1 VLKDGYSIYRKVYFY
16 RDVLGFKFKTKV
28 KDAMTLEAVVF
39 DLDGTLANFNLDYK
53 AVRAEVRSF
62 FIKKGLAASI
72 LSTNESIF
80 EMLKKAEIFLK
91 NNGKSEKT
99 IKEIRGKALAIAEKF
114 ELEAAK
120 NTSLLPG
127 VAETLKTLKKMGL
140 KIGLFT
146 INSEKSTNYIL
157 KRFRIARFFDAVTP
171 RNKVK
176 YVKPNSEHLEFIL
189 KALEVDPNETIV
201 VGDGVSD
208 MKCARELKAIAVGLP
223 TGVSAI
229 KELINFG
236 ANYVVTSITDLPM
249 LIGHLQK
256 P

>member
-1 VLKDGYSIYRKVYFY
+1 
-16 RDVLGFKFKTKV
+16 
-28 KDAMTLEAVVF
+28 MTLKAVVF

-53 AVRAEVRSF
+53 VVRTEVRSF
-62 FIKKGLAASI
+62 FIKKGLPASI
-72 LSTNESIF
+72 LATNESIF

-91 NNGKSEKT
+91 NNGKSEKA

-157 KRFRIARFFDAVTP
+157 KRFRLARFFDAVTP
-171 RNKVK
+171 RDSVK
-176 YVKPNSEHLEFIL
+176 YVKPSSEHLESVL
-189 KALEVDPNETIV
+189 KVLEVDPNETIV

-208 MKCARELKAIAVGLP
+208 MRCAKEPKAIAVGLP
-223 TGVSAI
+223 TGLSSI
-229 KELINFG
+229 EELMNSG

-249 LIGHLQK
+249 LIGQIQRV
-256 P
+256 